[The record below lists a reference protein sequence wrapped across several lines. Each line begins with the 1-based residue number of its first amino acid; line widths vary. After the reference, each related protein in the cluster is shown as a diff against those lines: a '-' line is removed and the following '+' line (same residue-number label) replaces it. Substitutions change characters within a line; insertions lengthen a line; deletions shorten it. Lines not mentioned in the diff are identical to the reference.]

1 MQGFHQ
7 QSSALSL
14 AALPS
19 AVDVFPLHSHW
30 ICALAKRCLGVYLSP
45 DRPPAGSL
53 VAVSS
58 VESSA
63 LGGSCE
69 DMKETFFEFTQRIIC

>member
-1 MQGFHQ
+1 MQDFHQ
-7 QSSALSL
+7 QNSALSL
-14 AALPS
+14 AALLS
-19 AVDVFPLHSHW
+19 AVDVLSLHSHW
-30 ICALAKRCLGVYLSP
+30 ICALAKSCLVVYRSP
-45 DRPPAGSL
+45 DHPPTGSL

-69 DMKETFFEFTQRIIC
+69 DTKETFLHNLHKG